1 MAIDPSIFKEYVIRG
16 VYPDTINYDL
26 AVLIGQAFADLVVE
40 KGPIAVGRDMRL
52 SSPEIAKG
60 LIEGITKQGRDVV
73 DVGLITTDMIY
84 FATGK
89 FPFAGGIMI
98 TASHNPKEYNGLKF
112 CLAKAAPVS
121 GEGGIY
127 QMRDNIL
134 NNEFKKSEK
143 IGQVSQ
149 KNILNDWIDHAL
161 SFIDEKAIKPLK
173 IVVDAGNGMASIL
186 FPDLKKRLPLEI
198 IPLYFEL
205 DGSFPN
211 HPAAPIVPENLKD
224 AQQRVLQEKADLG
237 LVFDG
242 DGDRAVF
249 IDETGRTISGTIV
262 TAMMAE
268 YFLNKFKG
276 ATILYN
282 AICGWVVSEIIN
294 GLKGKGIRVPV
305 GHSLIKENMRK
316 YDALFAGEHSGHYFF
331 KENYYAD
338 SAFITTLITFQIIS
352 REDRKLSEIIQK
364 FDKYPS
370 TGEINFE
377 IADKEKVTG
386 EVEKIYSPKARST
399 DKIDGLTVWFDDWWF
414 NLRPSNTESLLRLNI
429 EAKNQELLD
438 LRKKE
443 IVDFLKA
450 FGNLAEGK

>member
-1 MAIDPSIFKEYVIRG
+1 MAIDSSIFKEYDIRG
-16 VYPDTINYDL
+16 VYPTSLNYEL
-26 AVLIGQAFADLVVE
+26 AVLIGRAFADLVNDE
-40 KGPIAVGRDMRL
+40 GPIAVGRDMRL

-60 LIEGITKQGRDVV
+60 LIEGITKQGRDAV

-121 GEGGIY
+121 GESGIY

-134 NNEFKKSEK
+134 NNKFKQAEK
-143 IGQVSQ
+143 VGQVSQ
-149 KNILNDWIDHAL
+149 KNILADWINHAL
-161 SFIDEKAIKPLK
+161 SFVDEKAIKPLK

-186 FPDLKKRLPLEI
+186 FPDLKKRLPLGI

-211 HPAAPIVPENLKD
+211 HPSAPIVPENLKD
-224 AQQRVLQEKADLG
+224 AQKKVLEEKADLG
-237 LVFDG
+237 VVFDG
-242 DGDRAVF
+242 DGDRAVL
-249 IDETGRTISGTIV
+249 IDETGRVVSGTIM
-262 TAMMAE
+262 TAMIAE
-268 YFLNKFKG
+268 YFLKKSKG

-282 AICGWVVSEIIN
+282 AICGWVVPEVIN
-294 GLKGKGIRVPV
+294 ALGGKGIRVPV
-305 GHSLIKENMRK
+305 GHSLVKENMRK
-316 YDALFAGEHSGHYFF
+316 YDALFAGEHSAHYFF

-338 SAFITTLITFQIIS
+338 SAFITILITLQIIS
-352 REDRKLSEIIQK
+352 QENKKVSEVIQK

-377 IADKEKVTG
+377 IADKEKVID
-386 EVEKIYSPKARST
+386 EVEKIYSPKAKST

-414 NLRPSNTESLLRLNI
+414 NLRPSNTESLLRLNV
-429 EAKNQELLD
+429 EAKNQGLLD

-443 IVDFLKA
+443 LIDFLK
-450 FGNLAEGK
+450 GYGSLATGR

>member
-1 MAIDPSIFKEYVIRG
+1 MVIDPSIFKEYDIRG
-16 VYPDTINYDL
+16 VYPDTINYEL
-26 AVLIGQAFADLVVE
+26 AVLIGRAFADLVIE
-40 KGPIAVGRDMRL
+40 QGPIAVGRDMRL

-60 LIEGITKQGRDVV
+60 LIEGITKQGRDVI
-73 DVGLITTDMIY
+73 DVGLITTDMSY
-84 FATGK
+84 FAAGK

-98 TASHNPKEYNGLKF
+98 TASHNPKEYNGLKL

-121 GEGGIY
+121 GDGGIY

-134 NNEFKKSEK
+134 NNKFKQAEK
-143 IGQVSQ
+143 VGQVSE
-149 KNILNDWIDHAL
+149 KNILADWINHAL

-186 FPDLKKRLPLEI
+186 FPELKKRLPLEI

-224 AQQRVLQEKADLG
+224 AQKKVLDEKADLG

-242 DGDRAVF
+242 DGDRAVL
-249 IDETGRTISGTIV
+249 IDETGRVVSGTIM
-262 TAMMAE
+262 TAMIAE
-268 YFLNKFKG
+268 YFLKKIKG

-282 AICGWVVSEIIN
+282 AICGWIVPEVISS
-294 GLKGKGIRVPV
+294 LKGKGIRVPV

-316 YDALFAGEHSGHYFF
+316 YDALFAGEHSGHYYF

-338 SAFITTLITFQIIS
+338 SALITILITLQIIS
-352 REDRKLSEIIQK
+352 QENKKVSEIIKK

-370 TGEINFE
+370 SGEINFE
-377 IADKEKVTG
+377 ISDKEKVIN
-386 EVEKIYSPKARST
+386 EVEKIYGQKAKST

-414 NLRPSNTESLLRLNI
+414 NLRPSNTEPLLRLNI

-443 IVDFLKA
+443 IIDFLK
-450 FGNLAEGK
+450 GYGSLATGR